1 MSNGAE
7 GDQQGSGAGASK
19 SEANGAGDNKNSN
32 GGSDKSEN
40 GAEQP
45 GSAGGQSSGGS
56 GNLKPNTLF
65 SYPVKQNDLTLTQLM
80 KEAKDLNTKKY
91 PAAGSALLRSVVEVL
106 LKLIIEDKSINPDGK
121 LLDIEWAINL
131 VISKANLSGNDTQV
145 LKEFKKTFLSY
156 INLSTH
162 ATVVPNHTRLM
173 MARDCIDAFV
183 KRNV

>member
-1 MSNGAE
+1 
-7 GDQQGSGAGASK
+7 
-19 SEANGAGDNKNSN
+19 
-32 GGSDKSEN
+32 
-40 GAEQP
+40 
-45 GSAGGQSSGGS
+45 
-56 GNLKPNTLF
+56 
-65 SYPVKQNDLTLTQLM
+65 
-80 KEAKDLNTKKY
+80 
-91 PAAGSALLRSVVEVL
+91 VVEVL